1 MENKKR
7 NHEIRVGV
15 SQEELEVIKKKA
27 KSYGK
32 TMAGFLRY
40 LGLNVTLKTEMTL
53 KD

>member
-1 MENKKR
+1 MENQKQ
-7 NHEIRVGV
+7 NHEIRIRV
-15 SQEELEVIKKKA
+15 SQEQKEIIKKKA

-40 LGLNVTLKTEMTL
+40 LGLNATLKTEMTI